1 MKSKNFE
8 ERIIMGV
15 FEDIFVKAKAAAG
28 ALGEKAGQYV
38 DVSKLNIKL
47 AEFKNDLKSEFENL
61 GKIVYESEKNDVE
74 NRAGINAS
82 IAQIDNITLQ
92 IEETK
97 KQIASIKNK
106 ILCKSCGSQNEV
118 NSIYCAKCGE
128 KLTENSKSTKEVE
141 DDFSDFDD

>member
-1 MKSKNFE
+1 
-8 ERIIMGV
+8 MGV
-15 FEDIFVKAKAAAG
+15 LEDIFVKAKAAAG

-47 AEFKNDLKSEFENL
+47 AEFKSDLKSEFENL
-61 GKIVYESEKNDVE
+61 GKIVYQSEKNEVE
-74 NRAGINAS
+74 NRAGINAG

-92 IEETK
+92 IEELK

-106 ILCKSCGSQNEV
+106 VLCNACGSQNEV
-118 NSIYCAKCGE
+118 DSVYCAKCGE
-128 KLTENSKSTKEVE
+128 KLFENSKSSEVEE

>member
-1 MKSKNFE
+1 
-8 ERIIMGV
+8 MGV

-38 DVSKLNIKL
+38 DVSKLNIRL
-47 AEFKNDLKSEFENL
+47 AEFKNDLNGEFENL
-61 GKIVYESEKNDVE
+61 GKIVYESQKNEVE

-92 IEETK
+92 IEELK

-106 ILCKSCGSQNEV
+106 VLCISCGSQNETD
-118 NSIYCAKCGE
+118 SIYCARCGA
-128 KLTENSKSTKEVE
+128 KLSENSDVAQKEE

>member
-1 MKSKNFE
+1 
-8 ERIIMGV
+8 MGV
-15 FEDIFVKAKAAAG
+15 LEDIFVKAKAAAG

-47 AEFKNDLKSEFENL
+47 AEFKSDLKSEFENL
-61 GKIVYESEKNDVE
+61 GKIVYQSEKNEVE
-74 NRAGINAS
+74 NRAGINAG

-92 IEETK
+92 IEELK

-106 ILCKSCGSQNEV
+106 VLCNACGSQNEV
-118 NSIYCAKCGE
+118 DSVYCAKCGE
-128 KLTENSKSTKEVE
+128 KLSENSKSTEVEE

>member
-1 MKSKNFE
+1 
-8 ERIIMGV
+8 MGV
-15 FEDIFVKAKAAAG
+15 LEDIFVKAKAAAG

-47 AEFKNDLKSEFENL
+47 AEFKSDLKSEFENL
-61 GKIVYESEKNDVE
+61 GKIVYQSEKNEVE
-74 NRAGINAS
+74 NRAGINAG

-92 IEETK
+92 IEELK

-106 ILCKSCGSQNEV
+106 VLCNACGSQNEIDSV
-118 NSIYCAKCGE
+118 YCAKCGE
-128 KLTENSKSTKEVE
+128 KLSENSKSTEVEE

>member
-1 MKSKNFE
+1 
-8 ERIIMGV
+8 MGV
-15 FEDIFVKAKAAAG
+15 LEDIFVKAKAAAG

-47 AEFKNDLKSEFENL
+47 AEFKSDLKSEFENL
-61 GKIVYESEKNDVE
+61 GKIVYQSEKNEVE
-74 NRAGINAS
+74 NRAGINAG

-92 IEETK
+92 IEELK

-106 ILCKSCGSQNEV
+106 VLCNACGSQNEV
-118 NSIYCAKCGE
+118 DSVYCAKCGE
-128 KLTENSKSTKEVE
+128 KLSENSKSSEVEE